1 MIKRNILIGFLTGI
15 SANVAGMILYIFIFS
30 KMGLDETLQDAW
42 DNNYIGKIIA
52 LGAALNFL
60 PFFIFLKKNL
70 IYHAR
75 GVLLAT
81 VITAIVIAITNIGS
95 L

>member
-1 MIKRNILIGFLTGI
+1 MIKRNIFIGFLTGI

>member
-1 MIKRNILIGFLTGI
+1 MIKKNILIGFLTGLA
-15 SANVAGMILYIFIFS
+15 ANVAGIIIYILIFS
-30 KMGLDETLQDAW
+30 KMGVNETLQDAYY
-42 DNNYIGKIIA
+42 NKYLGKIIA

-60 PFFIFLKKNL
+60 PFFLFLKKDL

-81 VITAIVIAITNIGS
+81 VITAIIIAFTIMDS

>member
-15 SANVAGMILYIFIFS
+15 SANVVGIILYITVFS
-30 KMGLDETLQDAW
+30 KMGLDETLKDAYY
-42 DNNYIGKIIA
+42 NNYLGKIIA

-60 PFFIFLKKNL
+60 PFFLFLKKNL

-81 VITAIVIAITNIGS
+81 LITAIIVAFTIMDS

>member
-15 SANVAGMILYIFIFS
+15 SANVAGVILYISIFS
-30 KMGLDETLQDAW
+30 QMGLDETLQDAYY
-42 DNNYIGKIIA
+42 NNYIGKIIA

-81 VITAIVIAITNIGS
+81 IITAIIIAITNIGS

>member
-1 MIKRNILIGFLTGI
+1 MIKKNIFIGFLTGL
-15 SANVAGMILYIFIFS
+15 SANIVGIILYITLFS
-30 KMGLDETLQDAW
+30 KMGLEETLQDSYY
-42 DNNYIGKIIA
+42 NNYLGKIIA
-52 LGAALNFL
+52 LGASLNFL
-60 PFFIFLKKNL
+60 PFFIFLKRNL

-81 VITAIVIAITNIGS
+81 VLTAIIIAITNIGS

>member
-1 MIKRNILIGFLTGI
+1 MIKRNVFIGFITGL
-15 SANVAGMILYIFIFS
+15 SANVAGIILYILLFS
-30 KMGLDETLQDAW
+30 DRGLDATIRDAMVN
-42 DNNYIGKIIA
+42 DYLGKVIA

-60 PFFIFLKKNL
+60 PFFVFLKKNL

-81 VITAIVIAITNIGS
+81 VLTAVIIAITKII
-95 L
+95 

>member
-1 MIKRNILIGFLTGI
+1 MIKINILVGFLTGLAATI
-15 SANVAGMILYIFIFS
+15 SGMLVYILLFS
-30 KMGLDETLQDAW
+30 QMELEETIRDAIQN
-42 DNNYIGKIIA
+42 DYLGKIIV

-60 PFFIFLKKNL
+60 PFFLFLKKNL

-75 GVLLAT
+75 GVMLAMVT
-81 VITAIVIAITNIGS
+81 TAVVLVIYKF

>member
-1 MIKRNILIGFLTGI
+1 MIKRNILIGFLTGL
-15 SANVAGMILYIFIFS
+15 SANVAGILLYILLFS
-30 KMGLDETLQDAW
+30 NQGLEDTLRDAQVN
-42 DNNYIGKIIA
+42 DYLGKVIV

-60 PFFIFLKKNL
+60 PFFVFLKKNL

-81 VITAIVIAITNIGS
+81 VITAVVIAITKFI
-95 L
+95 

>member
-1 MIKRNILIGFLTGI
+1 MIKTNIAIGFMTGI
-15 SANVAGMILYIFIFS
+15 AANVMGIILYILLFS
-30 KMGLDETLQDAW
+30 ETAIEQTLNDAMRN
-42 DNNYIGKIIA
+42 DYLGKIIA

-60 PFFIFLKKNL
+60 PFFLFLKKNL

-81 VITAIVIAITNIGS
+81 VLTAVIIAITKI

>member
-1 MIKRNILIGFLTGI
+1 MIKTNIAIGFLTGI
-15 SANVAGMILYIFIFS
+15 ASNLMGMILYILIFS
-30 KMGLDETLQDAW
+30 ETGVEQTLKDAVRN
-42 DNNYIGKIIA
+42 DYLGKIIA

-60 PFFIFLKKNL
+60 PFFLFLKKNL

-81 VITAIVIAITNIGS
+81 VITAVIIAITKF

>member
-1 MIKRNILIGFLTGI
+1 MIKIYVLIGFLTG
-15 SANVAGMILYIFIFS
+15 VAATAIGIILYLLLFS
-30 KMGLDETLQDAW
+30 DLGIQPTLRDAVRN
-42 DNNYIGKIIA
+42 DYLGKIIV

-60 PFFIFLKKNL
+60 PFFVFLKKNL

-75 GVLLAT
+75 GVLLSM
-81 VITAIVIAITNIGS
+81 VITALALAIYKF

>member
-1 MIKRNILIGFLTGI
+1 MIKKKILIGFLTGI
-15 SANVAGMILYIFIFS
+15 FANSAGILIYILLFS
-30 KMGLDETLQDAW
+30 EMDVVSTIKDAIKN
-42 DNNYIGKIIA
+42 DYFGKVIA

-60 PFFIFLKKNL
+60 PFFVFLKKDQ
-70 IYHAR
+70 IYQAR

-81 VITAIVIAITNIGS
+81 LLTAITIAVIKF

>member
-1 MIKRNILIGFLTGI
+1 MIKTNIAIGFITGI
-15 SANVAGMILYIFIFS
+15 AANVMGMILYILLFS
-30 KMGLDETLQDAW
+30 ETGIEQTLNDAVRN
-42 DNNYIGKIIA
+42 DYLGKIIA

-60 PFFIFLKKNL
+60 PFFLFLKKNL

-81 VITAIVIAITNIGS
+81 VLTALIIAITKF

>member
-1 MIKRNILIGFLTGI
+1 MIKKNVLIGFLTGL
-15 SANVAGMILYIFIFS
+15 SANVAGIILYILLFS
-30 KMGLDETLQDAW
+30 DRGLDDTLRDAHAN
-42 DNNYIGKIIA
+42 DYLGKIIA

-60 PFFIFLKKNL
+60 PFFVFLKKNL

-81 VITAIVIAITNIGS
+81 VITAVVIAITKFI
-95 L
+95 

>member
-1 MIKRNILIGFLTGI
+1 MIKRNIFIGFLTGI
-15 SANVAGMILYIFIFS
+15 SANVAGIILYISIFS
-30 KMGLDETLQDAW
+30 NMGLDETLQDAYY
-42 DNNYIGKIIA
+42 NNYIGKIIA

-81 VITAIVIAITNIGS
+81 VITAVVIAIANIGS

>member
-15 SANVAGMILYIFIFS
+15 AANVTGMILYITIFS
-30 KMGLDETLQDAW
+30 RMGLDETLQDAW
-42 DNNYIGKIIA
+42 NNNYIGKIIA

-81 VITAIVIAITNIGS
+81 VITAIVIAIANIGS

>member
-1 MIKRNILIGFLTGI
+1 MIKRNILIGFLTGL
-15 SANVAGMILYIFIFS
+15 SANVAGIILYILIFS
-30 KMGLDETLQDAW
+30 SKGLEETFQDAL

-81 VITAIVIAITNIGS
+81 VITAVVIAITNIGS

>member
-1 MIKRNILIGFLTGI
+1 MIKRNILIGFLTGL
-15 SANVAGMILYIFIFS
+15 SANVAGIILYVSIFS
-30 KMGLDETLQDAW
+30 KMGLDETLEDAW
-42 DNNYIGKIIA
+42 HNNYLGKIIA

-70 IYHAR
+70 LYHAR

-81 VITAIVIAITNIGS
+81 VITAIIIAITNIGS

>member
-15 SANVAGMILYIFIFS
+15 AANVTGMILYISIFS
-30 KMGLDETLQDAW
+30 KMGLDETLQDAY
-42 DNNYIGKIIA
+42 NNDYLGKIIA

-81 VITAIVIAITNIGS
+81 VITAVIIAITNISS